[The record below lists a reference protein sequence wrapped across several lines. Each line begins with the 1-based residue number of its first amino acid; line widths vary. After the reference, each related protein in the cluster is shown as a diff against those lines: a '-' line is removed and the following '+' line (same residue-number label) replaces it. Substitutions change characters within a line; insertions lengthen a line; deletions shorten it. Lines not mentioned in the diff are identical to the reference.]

1 MHWRNCWGVLWLR
14 NCILNIKIT
23 RKSYYLFRI
32 YKLSKIL
39 MSQYLIANE
48 ENNNCYNSQ
57 SMEWLNSIKRK
68 LWYQIAITNNYIGI
82 RRIKRWTYKENKSL
96 KFDVQ
101 FTFKSKTDLH
111 ISGMQ
116 ITFIGAKKH
125 KHLALRFIFNA
136 IVVAI
141 MSCVV
146 NLIVFPSYIELGM
159 LIIQG
164 CFGSNSS
171 KQHPKKWNSHYLYN
185 CLHFRLDICAGS

>member
-1 MHWRNCWGVLWLR
+1 MHQT
-14 NCILNIKIT
+14 LN
-23 RKSYYLFRI
+23 L
-32 YKLSKIL
+32 
-39 MSQYLIANE
+39 
-48 ENNNCYNSQ
+48 
-57 SMEWLNSIKRK
+57 
-68 LWYQIAITNNYIGI
+68 
-82 RRIKRWTYKENKSL
+82 ENKSL

-116 ITFIGAKKH
+116 ITFIGAKNH

-171 KQHPKKWNSHYLYN
+171 KQHPKK
-185 CLHFRLDICAGS
+185 